1 MTKGARTGNVRAV
14 QGRDHIEDVLARMAL
29 FADLSRAQLEEVAH
43 TFEEE
48 WFPEGQRILRQ
59 GFAGTGFY
67 VVLDGEA
74 AVIIDG
80 LERARL
86 GRGEFFG
93 EISVLLGEPPT
104 ADVVAAGPLRCLH
117 LPGPELEG
125 FLTAHPN
132 VTFRMLQAE
141 ARRLHTTL
149 GWRS

>member
-1 MTKGARTGNVRAV
+1 V
-14 QGRDHIEDVLARMAL
+14 QAGDQIVDVLARMAL
-29 FADLSRAQLEEVAH
+29 FADLSRPQLEAVAH

-48 WFPEGQRILRQ
+48 WLPEGQRILRQ
-59 GFAGTGFY
+59 GLAGTGFY
-67 VVLDGEA
+67 VILDGEA
-74 AVIIDG
+74 AVVIDG
-80 LERARL
+80 EERARL

-104 ADVVAAGPLRCLH
+104 ADVVATGPLRCLH
-117 LPGPELEG
+117 LAGPDLEE
-125 FLTAHPN
+125 FLISHPH